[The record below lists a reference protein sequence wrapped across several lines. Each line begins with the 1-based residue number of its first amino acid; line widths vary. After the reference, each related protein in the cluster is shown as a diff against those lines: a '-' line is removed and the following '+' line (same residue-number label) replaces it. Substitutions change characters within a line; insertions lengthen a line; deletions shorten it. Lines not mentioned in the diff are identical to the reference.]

1 VYGVSESVMAASTEL
16 VTPHRSSTGT
26 VHLTPATRVKVEK
39 GDEVINILNDDS
51 DGNSRAV
58 APPIISRVDNCSIPD
73 SLERTPM
80 PISQPQ
86 PHSGH
91 HRSLSVVDFLR
102 RPWVSKGA
110 RNAFKSLDYDTLDIH
125 RVEFFP
131 PTFDGDVLF
140 ELHPMDTS
148 ALHTGS
154 KSMQGMDKRHDG
166 HAWTKTVTSHIK
178 NDMNLT

>member
-1 VYGVSESVMAASTEL
+1 
-16 VTPHRSSTGT
+16 
-26 VHLTPATRVKVEK
+26 
-39 GDEVINILNDDS
+39 
-51 DGNSRAV
+51 
-58 APPIISRVDNCSIPD
+58 
-73 SLERTPM
+73 M

-110 RNAFKSLDYDTLDIH
+110 RNAFKSLDYDTLDI
-125 RVEFFP
+125 RKVEFLP

-140 ELHPMDTS
+140 ELPLVDTS
-148 ALHTGS
+148 ALHSRS

-178 NDMNLT
+178 NDMKLMFHTSTCAGHLRSGNQDYEYTTRIHCISLVNELEWDGFTSTPFVVG

>member
-1 VYGVSESVMAASTEL
+1 
-16 VTPHRSSTGT
+16 
-26 VHLTPATRVKVEK
+26 
-39 GDEVINILNDDS
+39 
-51 DGNSRAV
+51 
-58 APPIISRVDNCSIPD
+58 
-73 SLERTPM
+73 
-80 PISQPQ
+80 
-86 PHSGH
+86 
-91 HRSLSVVDFLR
+91 VDFLK